1 MTVATARIARGPY
14 RVLRRLA
21 RKLTKPLRLAV
32 IRHQLALSEGN
43 VRHLELARVEAVAML
58 QAEHMRQV
66 KLMQRRQQIE
76 QGFA

>member
-1 MTVATARIARGPY
+1 MIAATRIHRGPY
-14 RVLRRLA
+14 RVVRRLV
-21 RKLTKPLRLAV
+21 RKLAKPLRLAV

-43 VRHLELARVEAVAML
+43 VRALEDARVEAISML
-58 QAEHMRQV
+58 HAEHRRQV